1 MINKIITI
9 IVMGIGIFHFTGAIM
24 ANPTGFKIETTQK
37 GSGAIAEFGMSVSVH
52 YTGKLTD
59 GTIFD
64 SSVERGTPFSFT
76 LGQGQVIKGW
86 EQGVLGMIVGEKRIL
101 TIPPELGYGSNGAG
115 DLIPPNATL
124 IFDIELIDVQKPA
137 TLGQVTPKEFLE
149 MQHTNS
155 IVIDIRREAEW
166 IETGIIKGA
175 KTITAFTNNGQFHA
189 DFQEQ
194 FFALINNPDTP
205 NTPILLYCRTGNRSG
220 MLGNALIEQ
229 VGLKNVF
236 HLTDG
241 IVGWKKLG
249 HKTISYASN

>member
-1 MINKIITI
+1 
-9 IVMGIGIFHFTGAIM
+9 MGLLNGPANANNGAAAIGISGLTFEQNKHVQM
-24 ANPTGFKIETTQK
+24 MEEVLKIT
-37 GSGAIAEFGMSVSVH
+37 H
-52 YTGKLTD
+52 D
-59 GTIFD
+59 
-64 SSVERGTPFSFT
+64 
-76 LGQGQVIKGW
+76 
-86 EQGVLGMIVGEKRIL
+86 
-101 TIPPELGYGSNGAG
+101 
-115 DLIPPNATL
+115 
-124 IFDIELIDVQKPA
+124 LIDVQKPA